1 MDDVVALHAFPLPTE
16 RYHAFLLNDVV
27 NEDVPDLETVA

>member
-1 MDDVVALHAFPLPTE
+1 MVSAFHPE